1 MPISPARLILL
12 CLVLLLA
19 CGCNF
24 VGATTVPTTLPTDA
38 ILTAIALTV
47 EAQGSLASDEGT
59 APPAAVTLTPGDL
72 PTNNV
77 VLTPTVTATL
87 SPTPQPTRSTT
98 RQSPAEV
105 PFAVI
110 QILNPGPTSRLVS
123 PFLVKAVVRVEPED
137 TVLIELL
144 GEDGRLLLREVRTY
158 SVERRQQI
166 TLGVEVDFEIA
177 AVAEVGRLQISV
189 IDEFNRLVSVNST
202 DLILLSL
209 GKADVNPP
217 NDLLENIII
226 NAPEERM
233 LIQGG
238 SIRVAGLARLR
249 TDQPLLIELETT
261 DGKIVGTRQAGVT
274 PEPGSTHGSY
284 AIDVPYQVNSP
295 TETRL
300 KIWVPGDRIPGIIY
314 LSSVEVLLSP

>member
-12 CLVLLLA
+12 CLVMLLA
-19 CGCNF
+19 CGCNY
-24 VGATTVPTTLPTDA
+24 VAATTVPTTLPTDA

-47 EAQGSLASDEGT
+47 EAQGALASNEG
-59 APPAAVTLTPGDL
+59 AALPAAVTQTQGDV
-72 PTNNV
+72 PTKTV
-77 VLTPTVTATL
+77 ALTPTVTATP
-87 SPTPQPTRSTT
+87 SPTQQPTKPAT
-98 RQSPAEV
+98 RQPPAQI
-105 PFAVI
+105 PYAVI
-110 QILNPGPTSRLVS
+110 QILIPGPTSRLVS
-123 PFLVKAVVRVEPED
+123 PFLVKAVVRVEPEN
-137 TVLIELL
+137 TVLIELF
-144 GEDGRLLLREVRTY
+144 GEDGRLLLREVRNY

-189 IDEFNRLVSVNST
+189 VDEFNRLVSVNST

-209 GKADVNPP
+209 GKADVNPS
-217 NDLLENIII
+217 NDLLENIVI

-261 DGKIVGTRQAGVT
+261 DGKIVGTRQVGVT
-274 PEPGSTHGSY
+274 PVPGSTHGTY
-284 AIDVPYQVNSP
+284 AIDVPYQVSSP

-300 KIWVPGDRIPGIIY
+300 KIWMPGDRIPGIIY
-314 LSSVEVLLSP
+314 LSSLEVLLSP